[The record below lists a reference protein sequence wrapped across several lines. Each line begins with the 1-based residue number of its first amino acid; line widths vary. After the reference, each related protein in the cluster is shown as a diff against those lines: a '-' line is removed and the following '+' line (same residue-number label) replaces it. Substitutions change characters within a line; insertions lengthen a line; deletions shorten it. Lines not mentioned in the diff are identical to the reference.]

1 VEAFDLEAAS
11 AEPGIGGSP
20 TPVPLA
26 QSLTSGQRGLI
37 TLTVMAA
44 TLMEVL
50 DTSIVNVALP
60 NMQGQ
65 LGATLDQIGWVATGY
80 IISNVII
87 LPLTGW
93 LSDFF
98 GRRMYLFYSV
108 IVFTIASF
116 GCGIS
121 RSLGMLVLMRVLQGI
136 GGAAFLS
143 TAQATLVEIY
153 PPSRQGFAQAIFG
166 MGVVMAPTLGP
177 TVGGFLTDHFSWPWI
192 FFINVPVGALAAI
205 STLIVIPDSL
215 HAGAKRQADW
225 IGIGLLA
232 VGLGSLQTI
241 LERGERDDWFQAH
254 YIVALALCAVFGLLI
269 FGWWELRPQN
279 KNPAVDL
286 RVALNR
292 NLFIGSLCGFALGF
306 SLYGSVLLVPQ
317 FLQLVQSH
325 TAQQT
330 GLLLIPGGLATVM
343 VMPIIGQLVNRIDVR
358 MMIALGAMILA
369 ASAFRFAAILTVN
382 APDSDM
388 FFPLIL
394 RGLGIGLQFVPLS
407 VICLGTLPGKDVAQ
421 GAGLF
426 NLMRQLG
433 GSFGIALLATT
444 LDRRQ
449 KYHLSRVGEHL
460 GVANVIAQDRLHR
473 LGQLFA
479 AHGRGGPI
487 GDRSSLQVLAGQ
499 AIRQAYDLSFMDAF
513 RVLGMLSLSTVVLA
527 FFFKRVR
534 PRKMAMPAH

>member
-1 VEAFDLEAAS
+1 VEAVATTGS
-11 AEPGIGGSP
+11 IGSREIP
-20 TPVPLA
+20 QRPLSE
-26 QSLTSGQRGLI
+26 SLTGAQRGLI

-108 IVFTIASF
+108 VVFTIASF

-121 RSLGMLVLMRVLQGI
+121 RTLGMLVLMRVLQGL

-153 PPSRQGFAQAIFG
+153 PPSKQGIAQAIFG

-177 TVGGFLTDHFSWPWI
+177 TVGGFLTDNFSWPWI
-192 FFINVPVGALAAI
+192 FFINVPVGALAGIA
-205 STLIVIPDSL
+205 TLMVIPDSL
-215 HAGAKRQADW
+215 HAGARRQADW

-232 VGLGSLQTI
+232 VGLGSLQTV
-241 LERGERDDWFQAH
+241 LERGERDDWFQAP
-254 YIVALALCAVFGLLI
+254 YIAALTLCAVVGLLV
-269 FGWWELRPQN
+269 FAYWELRPQN

-292 NLFIGSLCGFALGF
+292 NLFVGSLCGFALGF

-330 GLLLIPGGLATVM
+330 GMMLIPGGIATVM
-343 VMPIIGQLVNRIDVR
+343 IMPIVGQLVNRVDVR
-358 MMIALGAMILA
+358 WMIAVGAMVLA
-369 ASAFRFAAILTVN
+369 GSAFTFASILTVTV
-382 APDSDM
+382 PDNEL

-394 RGLGIGLQFVPLS
+394 RGMGIGLQFVPLS
-407 VICLGTLPGKDVAQ
+407 VLCLGTLPGKDVAQ

-449 KYHLSRVGEHL
+449 KFHMSRLGEHL
-460 GVANVIAQDRLHR
+460 GVTDGLAQERLAR
-473 LGQLFA
+473 LGQVLSV
-479 AHGRGGPI
+479 HGHGGPA
-487 GDRSSLQVLAGQ
+487 GDRGALQILAGQ
-499 AIRQAYDLSFMDAF
+499 IIRQAYDLSFMDAF
-513 RVLGMLSLSTVVLA
+513 RVLGILSLSTVALA
-527 FFFKRVR
+527 FLFKRVK
-534 PRKMAMPAH
+534 PRKMAAPAH

>member
-1 VEAFDLEAAS
+1 VETAI
-11 AEPGIGGSP
+11 AERGAGGSIQR
-20 TPVPLA
+20 PLSE
-26 QSLTSGQRGLI
+26 SLTSAQRALI

-50 DTSIVNVALP
+50 DISIVNVALP
-60 NMQGQ
+60 HMQGQ
-65 LGATLDQIGWVATGY
+65 LGATLDQIGWVSTGY

-108 IVFTIASF
+108 VLFTIASF
-116 GCGIS
+116 GCGSS
-121 RSLGMLVLMRVLQGI
+121 RTLGMLVFFRVMQGV

-143 TAQATLVEIY
+143 TAQATLVEIF
-153 PPSRQGFAQAIFG
+153 PRSKQGIAQAIFG

-177 TVGGFLTDHFSWPWI
+177 TVGGYLTDHFSWPWI
-192 FFINVPVGALAAI
+192 FFVNVPVGALVSI
-205 STLIVIPDSL
+205 CILIIIPDSL
-215 HAGAKRQADW
+215 HAGARRQADW

-232 VGLGSLQTI
+232 VGLGSLQTV

-254 YIVALALCAVFGLLI
+254 YIVALTLASIVALLAFA
-269 FGWWELRPQN
+269 WWELRPQN
-279 KNPAVDL
+279 KAPAVDL
-286 RVALNR
+286 RVARNR
-292 NLFIGSLCGFALGF
+292 NLSIGSLCGFALGF

-317 FLQLVQSH
+317 FLQLVETH

-330 GLLLIPGGLATVM
+330 GMLLIPGGLATVA
-343 VMPIIGQLVNRIDVR
+343 VMPIIGQLVNRVDVR
-358 MMIALGAMILA
+358 WMIALGAVVLTL
-369 ASAFRFAAILTVN
+369 SCLQFSLILTTNV
-382 APDSDM
+382 SDGYI
-388 FFPLIL
+388 FLPLIL
-394 RGLGIGLQFVPLS
+394 RGMGIGLQFVPLS

-449 KYHLSRVGEHL
+449 KFHLSRLSEHVNATSVL
-460 GVANVIAQDRLHR
+460 AQDRLSGLSHY
-473 LGQLFA
+473 LA
-479 AHGRGGPI
+479 NHGHGGPL
-487 GDRSSLQVLAGQ
+487 GDHASLELLAAQV
-499 AIRQAYDLSFMDAF
+499 IRQAYDLSFLDAF
-513 RVLGMLSLSTVVLA
+513 RL
-527 FFFKRVR
+527 
-534 PRKMAMPAH
+534 MAL

>member
-1 VEAFDLEAAS
+1 LEAAI
-11 AEPGIGGSP
+11 AGAGAGR
-20 TPVPLA
+20 VVQRPLSE
-26 QSLTSGQRGLI
+26 SLTSGQRGLI

-50 DTSIVNVALP
+50 DISIVNVALP

-65 LGATLDQIGWVATGY
+65 LGATLDQIGWVSTGY

-108 IVFTIASF
+108 VFFTIASF
-116 GCGIS
+116 GCGSS
-121 RSLGMLVLMRVLQGI
+121 RTLGMLVFFRVMQGV

-143 TAQATLVEIY
+143 TAQATLVEIF
-153 PPSRQGFAQAIFG
+153 PRSRQGFAQAIFG

-177 TVGGFLTDHFSWPWI
+177 TVGGYLTDHFSWPWI
-192 FFINVPVGALAAI
+192 FFVNVPVGALVAI
-205 STLIVIPDSL
+205 TTLIVIPDSL
-215 HAGAKRQADW
+215 HAGARRQADW

-232 VGLGSLQTI
+232 VGLGSLQTV
-241 LERGERDDWFQAH
+241 LERGERDDWLQAH
-254 YIVALALCAVFGLLI
+254 YIVALTICSIVGLLA
-269 FGWWELRPQN
+269 FVWWELRPQN
-279 KNPAVDL
+279 KGPAVDL

-292 NLFIGSLCGFALGF
+292 NLAIGSLCGFALGF

-317 FLQLVQSH
+317 FLQLVQTH

-330 GLLLIPGGLATVM
+330 GMLLIPGGLATVA
-343 VMPIIGQLVNRIDVR
+343 VMPIIGQLVNRVDVR
-358 MMIALGAMILA
+358 KMIALGAIVLT
-369 ASAFRFAAILTVN
+369 ASAFQFSSILTTNV
-382 APDSDM
+382 PDSYL
-388 FFPLIL
+388 FLPLIL

-449 KYHLSRVGEHL
+449 KFHLERLGEHL
-460 GVANVIAQDRLHR
+460 GATSVLAQDRLTG
-473 LGQLFA
+473 LSQFLA
-479 AHGRGGPI
+479 THGHGGPM
-487 GDRSSLQVLAGQ
+487 GDRTSLQILTGQ
-499 AIRQAYDLSFMDAF
+499 VIKQAYDLSFMDAF
-513 RVLGMLSLSTVVLA
+513 RLLGLLSLTTVVLA
-527 FFFKRVR
+527 FFFKRIKTRTVSVT
-534 PRKMAMPAH
+534 AH

>member
-1 VEAFDLEAAS
+1 VEAAAI
-11 AEPGIGGSP
+11 AEPGGG
-20 TPVPLA
+20 VVERPL
-26 QSLTSGQRGLI
+26 SETLTSGQRGLI

-50 DTSIVNVALP
+50 DISIVNVALP

-65 LGATLDQIGWVATGY
+65 LGATFDQIGWVATGY

-108 IVFTIASF
+108 VLFTIASF
-116 GCGIS
+116 GCGVS
-121 RSLGMLVLMRVLQGI
+121 RTLAMLVLFRVLQGV

-153 PPSRQGFAQAIFG
+153 PRSRQGFAQAIFG

-177 TVGGFLTDHFSWPWI
+177 TVGGFLTDRFSWPWI
-192 FFINVPVGALAAI
+192 FFVNVPVGALVAI
-205 STLIVIPDSL
+205 TTLIVIPDSL
-215 HAGAKRQADW
+215 HAGARRQADW

-232 VGLGSLQTI
+232 VGLGSLQAV

-254 YIVALALCAVFGLLI
+254 YIVALALASFVGLLL

-292 NLFIGSLCGFALGF
+292 NLAIGSLCGFALGF

-343 VMPIIGQLVNRIDVR
+343 VMPIIGQLVNRVDVR
-358 MMIALGAMILA
+358 MMIGLGAVILT
-369 ASAFRFAAILTVN
+369 ASAFQFSSILTVN
-382 APDSDM
+382 APDSVL
-388 FFPLIL
+388 FLPLIL
-394 RGLGIGLQFVPLS
+394 RGVGIGLQFVPLS

-449 KYHLSRVGEHL
+449 KFHLERLGEHL
-460 GVANVIAQDRLHR
+460 GAANVIAQER
-473 LGQLFA
+473 LGGLA
-479 AHGRGGPI
+479 RLLGAHGRGGPM
-487 GDRSSLQVLAGQ
+487 GDRTALQILAGQ
-499 AIRQAYDLSFMDAF
+499 TIKQAYDLSFMDAF
-513 RVLGMLSLSTVVLA
+513 RLLGLLSLTTVGLV
-527 FFFKRVR
+527 FFFKRVKAR
-534 PRKMAMPAH
+534 GMAVAH